1 MRNINDY
8 LKNIIGAE
16 FSKIFNVSNET
27 IEKSSFVVE
36 YPKNKSDG
44 ELSTNICM
52 VLAKE
57 ISANPVEAAK
67 TLIKSL
73 EKIEDFEMLEV
84 AGPGFLN
91 FNISKV
97 TWFKFLSQLLET
109 NLLFNEEI
117 GLNKNINVE
126 YVSANPTGP
135 LHIGHCRGAVFGDVL
150 SNLLK
155 VTGHNVT
162 KEYYI
167 NDAGAQIDTLA
178 NSTIIRMK
186 EIINSKSEES
196 YPEDFYPGEYLID
209 IAKKIIDKYGTS
221 ILESDN
227 HFLSLIHI

>member
-1 MRNINDY
+1 MRNINGY

-27 IEKSSFVVE
+27 VEKSSFVVE

-67 TLIKSL
+67 TLINSL

-91 FNISKV
+91 FNITKD

-150 SNLLK
+150 SNLLI

-167 NDAGAQIDTLA
+167 NDAGTQIDTLA
-178 NSTIIRMK
+178 NSTVIRIK
-186 EIINSKSEES
+186 EIINSKRVE
-196 YPEDFYPGEYLID
+196 F
-209 IAKKIIDKYGTS
+209 
-221 ILESDN
+221 ILGS
-227 HFLSLIHI
+227 

>member
-1 MRNINDY
+1 MRNINGY

-27 IEKSSFVVE
+27 VERSSFVVE

-91 FNISKV
+91 FNISKD

-117 GLNKNINVE
+117 GLNKNINVGLE
-126 YVSANPTGP
+126 KN
-135 LHIGHCRGAVFGDVL
+135 L
-150 SNLLK
+150 SLKNILLQK
-155 VTGHNVT
+155 SI
-162 KEYYI
+162 K
-167 NDAGAQIDTLA
+167 
-178 NSTIIRMK
+178 NSQA
-186 EIINSKSEES
+186 KS
-196 YPEDFYPGEYLID
+196 
-209 IAKKIIDKYGTS
+209 
-221 ILESDN
+221 
-227 HFLSLIHI
+227 FLSQNKPNIYISNTFTSTFSKGTIFLPILTLKNLDLTIQIQ

>member
-1 MRNINDY
+1 MKNINGY

-27 IEKSSFVVE
+27 IDNSSFVVE

-91 FNISKV
+91 FNISKD
-97 TWFKFLSQLLET
+97 TWFKFLIQLLET

-117 GLNKNINVE
+117 GLNKILMSNMFLRILQVPYISVIVE
-126 YVSANPTGP
+126 ERYLVMYYQ
-135 LHIGHCRGAVFGDVL
+135 IY
-150 SNLLK
+150 LK
-155 VTGHNVT
+155 LQVTT
-162 KEYYI
+162 
-167 NDAGAQIDTLA
+167 
-178 NSTIIRMK
+178 
-186 EIINSKSEES
+186 
-196 YPEDFYPGEYLID
+196 
-209 IAKKIIDKYGTS
+209 
-221 ILESDN
+221 
-227 HFLSLIHI
+227 